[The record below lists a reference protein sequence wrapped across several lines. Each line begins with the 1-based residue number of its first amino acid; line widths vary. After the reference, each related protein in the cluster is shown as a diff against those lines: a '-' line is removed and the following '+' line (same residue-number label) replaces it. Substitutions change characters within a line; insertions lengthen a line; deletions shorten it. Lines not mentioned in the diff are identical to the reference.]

1 MKAIERGLE
10 EAVNQYTLLFCL
22 QIVSLTYHLL
32 LFFGYRHLN
41 VREKSGIF
49 MSSSSLSSASTALP
63 LTPPLT
69 SPLGILG
76 PSSNVDCIVD
86 FSILRKGEK
95 VPEDKGMKLT
105 LSTYSEGEI
114 TTVDKGA
121 STTNGSRKISIP
133 RSPDLLSINVG
144 WRNFR
149 VLHFINPDNGPIH
162 QLGLT
167 VSTSNSSHLGP
178 VDSGVVKKSF
188 CSSLHTKFVMPERF
202 RPNWEHEV
210 GNRQEFLM
218 SLYLNNKDRV
228 VYVPISSNHFFT
240 QKTDPI
246 PYGLKDLSKLVLTE
260 HNSIPAQGQNF
271 SFSVKTSE
279 SVGLRRERYIISIFR
294 RSTEERAKKSPPYV
308 DFIDNDTP
316 VWEYSTES
324 HTSKGD
330 LKQTAMS
337 PELFLKIEG
346 RDFNETWP
354 FEKFLLQQ
362 QQQGLNYKR
371 RLPDI
376 RRVTVKIMSELD
388 GPALQ
393 IYMKTIEV
401 AFEFDKNL
409 PDLTPKRFRPSCP
422 DQKCESWQ
430 NIRHYLCRDNQQV
443 LSSSWDIKIFDYLFS
458 NSSSSFSLAGGVTIG
473 RTSLNPSDQGGASSS
488 TLEVCFS
495 SQNSSSAVSV
505 VLSKSISQK
514 RGSVSISESGSTPD
528 DSSSEPPNR
537 KK

>member
-1 MKAIERGLE
+1 
-10 EAVNQYTLLFCL
+10 
-22 QIVSLTYHLL
+22 
-32 LFFGYRHLN
+32 
-41 VREKSGIF
+41 

-63 LTPPLT
+63 LTSPLT
-69 SPLGILG
+69 PSLRILG
-76 PSSNVDCIVD
+76 PSSHVDCIVD
-86 FSILRKGEK
+86 FSILRKEEK

-149 VLHFINPDNGPIH
+149 VLHFIDPDNGPIH

-178 VDSGVVKKSF
+178 VDSAVVKKSF
-188 CSSLHTKFVMPERF
+188 CSSLHTKFLMPKRF

-218 SLYLNNKDRV
+218 SLYLNNRERV

-279 SVGLRRERYIISIFR
+279 AVGLRRERYIISIFR

-337 PELFLKIEG
+337 SELFLKIEG

-362 QQQGLNYKR
+362 QGLNYKR

-376 RRVTVKIMSELD
+376 RRVTVKIKSELD

-422 DQKCESWQ
+422 DQKCESSQ
-430 NIRHYLCRDNQQV
+430 YIRHYSCLENKQV
-443 LSSSWDIKIFDYLFS
+443 LSSSWNIKIFDYLFS
-458 NSSSSFSLAGGVTIG
+458 NSFSSFSLAGGVTIG
-473 RTSLNPSDQGGASSS
+473 RTSPDPSNQEGASSS
-488 TLEVCFS
+488 TSQVCSS

-505 VLSKSISQK
+505 VASKLISQK
-514 RGSVSISESGSTPD
+514 RGSVSISGSASTPD